1 MFSNSAVP
9 DRCTHFSTMASQKRP
24 SSLYMDLK
32 ELRNRFDEVDIDG
45 KGYIDYRGLQEM
57 ISGMEGFNSSALQE
71 LMDTLDRDRDG
82 KVCAHYRS
90 CMRTKATQIKQLST
104 VLFRFV
110 TILLLLEIQRCKS
123 VAATPTETPNL
134 LAFFK

>member
-1 MFSNSAVP
+1 
-9 DRCTHFSTMASQKRP
+9 
-24 SSLYMDLK
+24 MDLK

-82 KVCAHYRS
+82 KVCVHYRS

-110 TILLLLEIQRCKS
+110 TILLLLEIQRCKF